1 VRADVTICNVFAP
14 LARKISRHL
23 AAVEIASQSTCHAEV
38 VHEERMLVDMLED
51 AEFSFGQRQLKP
63 TLEVEVS
70 VKSRLLVL
78 LPGRYS
84 LHG

>member
-1 VRADVTICNVFAP
+1 
-14 LARKISRHL
+14 
-23 AAVEIASQSTCHAEV
+23 
-38 VHEERMLVDMLED
+38 MLVDMLED